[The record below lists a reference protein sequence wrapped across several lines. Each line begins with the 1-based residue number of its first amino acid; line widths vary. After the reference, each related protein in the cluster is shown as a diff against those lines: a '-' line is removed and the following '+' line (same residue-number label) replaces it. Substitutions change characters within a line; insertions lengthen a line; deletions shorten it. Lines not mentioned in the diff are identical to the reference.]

1 MWVAGRPTSI
11 PLNAEPFDNIT
22 SRAGRERQK
31 GESGEAEG
39 RRRPRGR
46 KEEKRA
52 EEDEE
57 EEEEPQ
63 QQGGL
68 RRLGLTAERS
78 A

>member
-1 MWVAGRPTSI
+1 MAGRPTSI

-39 RRRPRGR
+39 RRRPRG
-46 KEEKRA
+46 KRA